1 MSFFEGDFEKKVSA
15 LDPKFREKISELF
28 ETMQR
33 SISMLYES
41 AIRDEKTGLYN
52 HKFFET
58 IIKMEIEKVKRN
70 KEKLSLIIID
80 IDFFKKLND
89 TYGHLKGDELLAHLA
104 KLLLKTLRKSDIVS
118 RFGGEEFFL
127 LLPETSLEKAKRLG
141 ARLKRAVH
149 ADKIL
154 KKYDLTISGG
164 ITEFRKRDTETKFKE
179 RADKAL
185 YQAKKQGRDRFVVSK

>member
-141 ARLKRAVH
+141 ARLKRAIH

>member
-127 LLPETSLEKAKRLG
+127 LLPETSLEKAKKLG
-141 ARLKRAVH
+141 ARLKRAIH
-149 ADKIL
+149 NDKIF
-154 KKYDLTISGG
+154 KKYNLTVSGG

>member
-1 MSFFEGDFEKKVSA
+1 MSFFEGDFEKKISA

-89 TYGHLKGDELLAHLA
+89 AYGHLKGDELLAHLA
-104 KLLLKTLRKSDIVS
+104 KLLLKTLRKSDIAS

-127 LLPETSLEKAKRLG
+127 LLPETSLEKAKKLG
-141 ARLKRAVH
+141 ARLKRAIH
-149 ADKIL
+149 ADKTFQ
-154 KKYDLTISGG
+154 KYNLTVSGG

-179 RADKAL
+179 RVDKAL
-185 YQAKKQGRDRFVVSK
+185 YQAKKQGRDRFVVTK